1 MRSDMAVEQE
11 QLEVR
16 PTGLLTMAQSAE
28 LTSAEARPDE
38 SKEQHAA
45 AVNSHPDS
53 ANLERE
59 VGATTEEINNCL
71 QQYAPCTT
79 LNQAKTLTLGRLRL
93 KLTRSLQR
101 LDTNRLVLSW
111 LR

>member
-1 MRSDMAVEQE
+1 MRSDMAIEQE

-16 PTGLLTMAQSAE
+16 PTGPLTMAQSAE

-45 AVNSHPDS
+45 AVNLHPDS

-59 VGATTEEINNCL
+59 VGATTGEIVNCL
-71 QQYAPCTT
+71 QQYAQCTT
-79 LNQAKTLTLGRLRL
+79 LNQSRTLTQGCD
-93 KLTRSLQR
+93 RSLPKIF
-101 LDTNRLVLSW
+101 NV
-111 LR
+111 